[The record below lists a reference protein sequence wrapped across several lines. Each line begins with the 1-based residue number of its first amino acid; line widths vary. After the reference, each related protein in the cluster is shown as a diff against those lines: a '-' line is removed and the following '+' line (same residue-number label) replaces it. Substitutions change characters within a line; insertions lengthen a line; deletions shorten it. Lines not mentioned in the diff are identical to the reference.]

1 MMDLGT
7 VVEDST
13 VVMVFTTNAASGVEE
28 DYSAI
33 PEQAD
38 CVIYKAGVAMTL
50 DASTI
55 TITNLATGVYKAS
68 VDLSNDTDFT
78 KGAHYVLVVDDG
90 TSTIDSVAVSG
101 VVGYWYIESA
111 SEQAARTFNDAVF
124 ITDTVVATTGTTN
137 TTQAKIDISDFVD
150 AQTAANDTAGELWLW
165 QDTTD
170 ASLQY
175 FRIRSMTSPAMLAT
189 VEAWPSGADTLNA
202 AVVAGDKLWRVGYV
216 DVNIAAINDQ
226 QITGDGGSGTEFQ
239 GA

>member
-7 VVEDST
+7 VAEDST

-78 KGAHYVLVVDDG
+78 KGSHYVLVVDDG

-124 ITDTVVATTGTTN
+124 ITDTVSTTTSNSTTVVN
-137 TTQAKIDISDFVD
+137 MADFVD
-150 AQTAANDTAGELWLW
+150 AQTAANAQAGELWLR
-165 QDTTD
+165 QNSGGSGTD
-170 ASLQY
+170 ELEY
-175 FRIRSMTSPAMLAT
+175 FRIQSNTAPGLLAT
-189 VEAWPSGADTLNA
+189 VEAWPAGGAMSA
-202 AVVAGDKLWRVGYV
+202 AVESGDKLWRVGYV
-216 DVNIAAINDQ
+216 DTNIAAINAQ